1 MSIVSYVW
9 CYTNSTKDVINSELS
24 QAGRDREQIL
34 AIQMGKAFQF
44 DGVVILYSLLL
55 RPYHEP
61 SFPYQAL
68 RNY

>member
-1 MSIVSYVW
+1 MPTW
-9 CYTNSTKDVINSELS
+9 P
-24 QAGRDREQIL
+24 GRDREQIL

>member
-1 MSIVSYVW
+1 M
-9 CYTNSTKDVINSELS
+9 LS
-24 QAGRDREQIL
+24 QLSIIILQFLSQSISPGGDREQTL
-34 AIQMGKAFQF
+34 ATTMGKAFKF

-68 RNY
+68 